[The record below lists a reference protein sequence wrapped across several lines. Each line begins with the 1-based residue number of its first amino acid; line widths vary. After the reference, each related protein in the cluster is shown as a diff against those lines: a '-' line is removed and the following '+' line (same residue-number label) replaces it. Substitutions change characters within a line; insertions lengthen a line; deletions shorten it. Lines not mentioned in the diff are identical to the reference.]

1 MRLLIIMI
9 TASLVALAGCVT
21 MPDPVPDNYLSEK
34 TAEQAKNLEK
44 MENAVI
50 AKNHDVQ
57 TFKDKVEGAEQK
69 LEVEIGRLGILKDE
83 KKLLDERQKQFQ
95 LENDSGKIDENAK
108 LMSDKDI
115 EIKSQVDR
123 VEYSSAFRDHVKIQK
138 EVADAELS
146 ALVAEMNFERA
157 RIARE
162 YLLRR
167 QGDNVGDKK
176 NTFSAGAEKY
186 DEKYKAY
193 LDKQREVLS
202 AKKISREEAAV
213 KVKITEDKLKK

>member
-1 MRLLIIMI
+1 MI

-50 AKNHDVQ
+50 AKNHEVQ
-57 TFKDKVEGAEQK
+57 TFKDKVDSAEQK
-69 LEVEIGRLGILKDE
+69 FKVEKGRLGILKDE
-83 KKLLDERQKQFQ
+83 KKLLDEKQKQFQ
-95 LENDSGKIDENAK
+95 LENDSVKIGENAK

-123 VEYSSAFRDHVKIQK
+123 VEYSSAFCDLVKGQK

-146 ALVAEMNFERA
+146 VLVAEMNFERA

-162 YLLRR
+162 YLLKR

-176 NTFSAGAEKY
+176 NASSAGADKY